1 MTFPL
6 GDELVIGLSQMYS
19 PRLGLDPK
27 FMGRGTVEF
36 ADGFEV
42 SWITFG
48 APVQESTVKFL
59 DGVGR
64 SVVAVNVNGL
74 GWTEL

>member
-1 MTFPL
+1 
-6 GDELVIGLSQMYS
+6 
-19 PRLGLDPK
+19 
-27 FMGRGTVEF
+27 MGRGTVEF

-48 APVQESTVKFL
+48 APVQESTVKLL